1 MKLQNTLFSVL
12 FITLVMIAL
21 GCTNSKEPQ
30 KPLPSEPALAPI
42 ETISTTK
49 SPILPAP
56 AAPALPA
63 PTATIRA
70 DIPGKSSATNKR
82 LFSKHIERA
91 KEQPKTIAEFP
102 VSIPDRYGK
111 EIIFDKAP
119 ERIIAFDSAA
129 IETLFAIGEGHRV
142 IGTHDYVIYPPEAS
156 DVMRVGDAFNM
167 DIEAVL
173 NLEPDLVYLFYPTY
187 KDQLEDAGLKVLLI
201 ETIEDD
207 FKKMAD
213 HFRMWGAI
221 TGAVNNAEA
230 IAEDFEARVEII
242 ETALAPFES
251 GPSVF
256 QDVGS
261 FWTPGNDTL
270 VGNVFEVLK
279 LVNIASEV
287 KGYAQISPEVIVE
300 RDPQYII
307 SSYGDIYSIDPAFAE
322 VLAIKNRAVFVPN
335 EDYLSVSGPRFI
347 LGVEEIAHLIYP
359 GIFK

>member
-1 MKLQNTLFSVL
+1 
-12 FITLVMIAL
+12 MIDL
-21 GCTNSKEPQ
+21 GCTNSGEPQ
-30 KPLPSEPALAPI
+30 KPLPPAPALAPI
-42 ETISTTK
+42 ETIITVK

-70 DIPGKSSATNKR
+70 DIPYKNSAKNRK
-82 LFSKHIERA
+82 LVSKHIERA
-91 KEQPKTIAEFP
+91 NEPPKLFAEFP
-102 VSIPDRYGK
+102 VSIPDRNGQK
-111 EIIFDKAP
+111 IIFDKAP

-156 DVMRVGDAFNM
+156 EVIRVGDAFNM

-207 FKKMAD
+207 FTKMAD

-221 TGAVNNAEA
+221 TGAVNAAET

-279 LVNIASEV
+279 LVNIAYDV

-307 SSYGDIYSIDPAFAE
+307 SSYDDIYSIDPAFAE

>member
-1 MKLQNTLFSVL
+1 ML

-30 KPLPSEPALAPI
+30 KPLPSKPALAPI

-56 AAPALPA
+56 AAPAQPA

-91 KEQPKTIAEFP
+91 KEQPKLFAEFP

-300 RDPQYII
+300 RNPQYII
-307 SSYGDIYSIDPAFAE
+307 SSYGDIFSTDPAFAE

-347 LGVEEIAHLIYP
+347 LGVEEMAKLIYP

>member
-1 MKLQNTLFSVL
+1 MKPQRGFFFVFL
-12 FITLVMIAL
+12 ITLAIIAL
-21 GCTNSKEPQ
+21 GCANSEEPQ
-30 KPLPSEPALAPI
+30 KPLPSAPALAPL
-42 ETISTTK
+42 ESFSTVN
-49 SPILPAP
+49 PPALPAP
-56 AAPALPA
+56 AATVLPA
-63 PTATIRA
+63 PTVTISA
-70 DIPGKSSATNKR
+70 NIPGRRPATSKR
-82 LFSKHIERA
+82 LFKQTKRA
-91 KEQPKTIAEFP
+91 KEQPTIFAEFP

-142 IGTHDYVIYPPEAS
+142 VGTHDYVIYPPEAG

-173 NLEPDLVYLFYPTY
+173 NLEPDLVYLFYPPY
-187 KDQLEDAGLKVLLI
+187 KEQLEDAGLKVLLI

-207 FKKMAD
+207 FKKMAG

-221 TGAVNNAEA
+221 TGAVNKAETL
-230 IAEDFEARVEII
+230 AEDFEARVEII
-242 ETALAPFES
+242 EAALAPFES

-256 QDVGS
+256 QDVGG

-287 KGYAQISPEVIVE
+287 KGYAQFSPEVIVE
-300 RDPQYII
+300 RNPQYII
-307 SSYGDIYSIDPAFAE
+307 SSYDDIYSTDPAFAQ
-322 VLAIKNRAVFVPN
+322 VLAIKNRAVFVPD

-347 LGVEEIAHLIYP
+347 LGVEEMARVIYP

>member
-1 MKLQNTLFSVL
+1 
-12 FITLVMIAL
+12 MIDL
-21 GCTNSKEPQ
+21 GCTNSEEPQ
-30 KPLPSEPALAPI
+30 QPLPPAPALAPI
-42 ETISTTK
+42 ETISTVK
-49 SPILPAP
+49 SPVLPAP

-63 PTATIRA
+63 PTVTIRVG
-70 DIPGKSSATNKR
+70 IPDKNSTMKKNLVGK
-82 LFSKHIERA
+82 HVERVN
-91 KEQPKTIAEFP
+91 EPPKFFAEFP
-102 VSIPDRYGK
+102 ISIPDRSGK

-142 IGTHDYVIYPPEAS
+142 IGTHDYVIYPPEAG

-173 NLEPDLVYLFYPTY
+173 NLEPDLVYLFYPPY
-187 KDQLEDAGLKVLLI
+187 KEQLEDAGLKVLLI

-207 FKKMAD
+207 FKKMAG

-221 TGAVNNAEA
+221 TGAVNKAET

-242 ETALAPFES
+242 EAALAPFES

-256 QDVGS
+256 QDVGG

-270 VGNVFEVLK
+270 IGNVFEVLK

-287 KGYAQISPEVIVE
+287 KGYAQFSPEVIVE
-300 RDPQYII
+300 RNPQYII
-307 SSYGDIYSIDPAFAE
+307 SSYDDIYSTDPAFAQ
-322 VLAIKNRAVFVPN
+322 VLAIKNRAVFVPD

-347 LGVEEIAHLIYP
+347 LGVEEMARVIYP